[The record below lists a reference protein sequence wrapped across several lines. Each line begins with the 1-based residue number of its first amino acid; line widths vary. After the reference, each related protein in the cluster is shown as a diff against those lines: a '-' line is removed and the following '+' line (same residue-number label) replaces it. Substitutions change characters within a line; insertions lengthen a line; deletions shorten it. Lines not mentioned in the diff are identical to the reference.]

1 MTKQLL
7 TATIAIVLLVVSAP
21 ADAKTHQGQQADRG
35 AEKASTG
42 RGATA
47 SRTCLRPE
55 AQALL
60 GRIEAQFGPVRL
72 VSTCRPGAR
81 IAGTGKISKHAT
93 GEAIDFLA
101 PNGRKAEVVSWLVAN
116 HRAGGTMTYRD
127 MGHIHVDIGYRFV
140 ALSSPSGGGAI
151 RIASRSTAS
160 RSDSSARRVA
170 ERRNAD
176 SIDTASPSTTSRSDG
191 SARRMAERQNAG
203 SIDFVRFAFKA
214 DRL

>member
-1 MTKQLL
+1 
-7 TATIAIVLLVVSAP
+7 
-21 ADAKTHQGQQADRG
+21 
-35 AEKASTG
+35 
-42 RGATA
+42 
-47 SRTCLRPE
+47 
-55 AQALL
+55 
-60 GRIEAQFGPVRL
+60 
-72 VSTCRPGAR
+72 
-81 IAGTGKISKHAT
+81 
-93 GEAIDFLA
+93 
-101 PNGRKAEVVSWLVAN
+101 
-116 HRAGGTMTYRD
+116 MTYRD